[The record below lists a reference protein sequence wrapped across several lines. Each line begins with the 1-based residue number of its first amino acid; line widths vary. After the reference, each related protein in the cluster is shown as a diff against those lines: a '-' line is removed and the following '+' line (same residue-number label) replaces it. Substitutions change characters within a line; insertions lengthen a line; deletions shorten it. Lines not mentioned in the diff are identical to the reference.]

1 VIRRF
6 KNNSRSYEDEAV
18 DEEEEEAAAKD
29 DTAGV
34 APEVGALDSAA
45 SSTLALISRRGS
57 ISSV

>member
-1 VIRRF
+1 
-6 KNNSRSYEDEAV
+6 V